1 MPSADARRF
10 SETMHAV
17 VVGVSSY
24 VGSDLH
30 DLPACAP
37 EARQVA
43 EALASAHACGVPAE
57 QVHLIAE
64 DMARPRAIADKL
76 ATIATGCGPEDILL
90 FYFAG
95 HGEADMTEGFV
106 LRTAPDAE
114 GSSRLSRDQIVSA
127 ISATAA
133 RGVLIILDCCGG
145 AGFAENAPTF
155 LQSLGGHDFRLLLSA
170 SRVGQSSWEL
180 PDKGSLFTRRL
191 LLALRGDAEVGGSGQ
206 IFFRD
211 LVDYLQA
218 GVAEDAEA
226 QLGNR
231 LAQTPIVAGSLA
243 EDPLLFLHRDLTL
256 AQVRVRTR
264 RITSET
270 LRRRVTMTAGSI
282 VGLVLLAGLGF
293 WAFLD
298 SHQYL
303 ELRGDNLI
311 LVHGYPGLSGFG
323 LPRDDWTYALGPS
336 DVTDPRALSIA
347 TPLLLDRQTSPEKA
361 MLPHLNPNA
370 RAAVL
375 WWLGDTGAARTAL
388 IEAAAKGLDPGPA
401 PGLLADIAQP
411 SDATILADLVG
422 RMDPLAPDN
431 LVMALKEIDPDL
443 ALDRFDQSPAGAA
456 SGSRLNLLA
465 KWSGVC
471 TDVTQTWFDKAIASD
486 PSGVVFPTATQAILR
501 TPKCKLQSDRA
512 IDAPL
517 PYVEDGIKTLRLTNA
532 AGYAQL
538 RDVLSGMLGNP
549 DAAVRDKPDLYARLA
564 RFWRYLDHAPCADWL
579 LDPKLAPQAD
589 VLIDAAVAASR
600 DCPGSSIKARIKD
613 NRVLVELDRP
623 AGTLLLAQLPLDGS
637 LDAAAFAPLIA
648 TIEAKAANLG
658 DVMLAMITATGS
670 AELRIFLADQ
680 LRLAGVAAP
689 DVVALRIAGRPDL
702 DQHLLRWLAAS
713 DTPAASKLCLELIL
727 AGSADT
733 QLIETLAFVPIDETQ
748 RAALIEFADRQ
759 NLIART
765 ILGML
770 IGTPEFAV
778 SLLTSPDARVR
789 ALAAGYVTAR
799 DDREAVVNG
808 AAETLSHADFNLI
821 VARHL
826 KDRLVGLLAGL
837 EALPEWARARR
848 AHWIEQLELDDNGLS
863 LALEKAMGRL
873 GIS

>member
-24 VGSDLH
+24 AGSGLH

-64 DMARPRAIADKL
+64 GVAHPQPIADKL
-76 ATIATGCGPEDILL
+76 ATIAKGCRPEDILL

-95 HGEADMTEGFV
+95 HGEADETEGFV
-106 LRTAPDAE
+106 LRTAPDAT
-114 GSSRLSRDQIVSA
+114 GSSRLSRDQIVNA
-127 ISATAA
+127 IAATTA

-145 AGFAENAPTF
+145 AGLAENAPGF

-191 LLALRGDAEVGGSGQ
+191 LLALRGDAKVGGSGH
-206 IFFRD
+206 IYFRD

-231 LAQTPIVAGSLA
+231 NAQTPIVAGSLA

-270 LRRRVTMTAGSI
+270 LRRRVAMTAGSI
-282 VGLVLLAGLGF
+282 AGLVLLTGLGY

-303 ELRGDNLI
+303 ELRGDNLV

-323 LPRDDWTYALGPS
+323 LPRDDWTYALAPS
-336 DVTDPRALSIA
+336 DVTDVRALSTA
-347 TPLLLDRQTSPEKA
+347 APLLLDRQTSPEKA
-361 MLPHLNPNA
+361 MLPYLNPNA
-370 RAAVL
+370 RGAVL
-375 WWLGDTGAARTAL
+375 WWLGDTEAARAAL
-388 IEAAAKGLDPGPA
+388 FEAAAKGLNPGPA
-401 PGLLADIAQP
+401 PSLLADIVEP
-411 SDATILADLVG
+411 SDANILADLVG
-422 RMDPLAPDN
+422 RLDPLAPDN
-431 LVMALKEIDPDL
+431 LVMALKQIDPDL
-443 ALDRFDQSPAGAA
+443 ALNRFDRSPAGAN
-456 SGSRLNLLA
+456 SGSRLNLLV
-465 KWSGVC
+465 KWSGAC
-471 TDVTQTWFDKAIASD
+471 TDVTQTWFDNAIASD
-486 PSGVVFPTATQAILR
+486 PSGVAFPTATQAILR
-501 TPKCKLQSDRA
+501 TPKCKLQIDRA

-517 PYVEDGIKTLRLTNA
+517 SYIDDAINTLRLTNVE
-532 AGYAQL
+532 GYAQL
-538 RDVLSGMLGNP
+538 RDVLSGMLGSP
-549 DAAVRDKPDLYARLA
+549 DAAVRDRPDLYARLA
-564 RFWRYLDHAPCADWL
+564 RFWRHLDEAPCADWL
-579 LDPKLAPQAD
+579 LDPRLAPQAEA
-589 VLIDAAVAASR
+589 LIDAAVAASR
-600 DCPGSSIKARIKD
+600 DCPGSSIKARIVD
-613 NRVLVELDRP
+613 NKVLVELDRP
-623 AGTLLLAQLPLDGS
+623 AGALLLAQLPLDGS

-648 TIEAKAANLG
+648 SIEAEAANLG
-658 DVMLAMITATGS
+658 EVMLAMITATGS

-689 DVVALRIAGRPDL
+689 DVLPLRITGRPDL
-702 DQHLLRWLAAS
+702 DQHLLRWLATS
-713 DTPAASKLCLELIL
+713 DAPAASRLCLELIL

-733 QLIETLAFVPIDETQ
+733 PLIETLAFLQIDETQ
-748 RAALIEFADRQ
+748 RVVLTEFADRQ

-765 ILGML
+765 TLGML
-770 IGTPEFAV
+770 IGPSEFAV
-778 SLLTSPDARVR
+778 SLLISPDARVR
-789 ALAAGYVTAR
+789 ALASGYVTAR
-799 DDREAVVNG
+799 DDREAVLNE
-808 AAETLSHADFNLI
+808 AAAALPHADFNFI
-821 VARHL
+821 VARQL
-826 KDRLVGLLAGL
+826 KDRLVHLLAGL
-837 EALPEWARARR
+837 EALPEWGRPWR
-848 AHWIEQLELDDNGLS
+848 AHWIEQLEIDDNGLS

>member
-24 VGSDLH
+24 AGFGLH

-43 EALASAHACGVPAE
+43 EALTSAHACCVPAE
-57 QVHLIAE
+57 QVHLIPE
-64 DMARPRAIADKL
+64 DVASPPAIAEKL
-76 ATIATGCGPEDILL
+76 TTIATGCRPEDILL

-95 HGEADMTEGFV
+95 HGEADETEGFV
-106 LRTAPDAE
+106 LRTAGDVD
-114 GSSRLSRDQIVSA
+114 GSSRLSRDQIVNA

-145 AGFAENAPTF
+145 AGLAENAPSF

-191 LLALRGDAEVGGSGQ
+191 LLALRGDAKVGGSGQ
-206 IFFRD
+206 IYFRD
-211 LVDYLQA
+211 LVDYLQT
-218 GVAEDAEA
+218 GVAEDAAA

-231 LAQTPIVAGSLA
+231 HAQTPIVAGSLA

-264 RITSET
+264 RITFET
-270 LRRRVTMTAGSI
+270 LRRRVAMTAGSI
-282 VGLVLLAGLGF
+282 VGLVMLTGLGY

-303 ELRGDNLI
+303 ELRGDNFI
-311 LVHGYPGLSGFG
+311 LVHGYPGLTGFG
-323 LPRDDWTYALGPS
+323 LPRDDWTYALRPS
-336 DVTDPRALSIA
+336 DVTDVRALSTTA
-347 TPLLLDRQTSPEKA
+347 PLLLDRQASPEKA
-361 MLPHLNPNA
+361 MLPYLNPNA
-370 RAAVL
+370 RGAVL
-375 WWLGDTGAARTAL
+375 WWLGETAAARAAL
-388 IEAAAKGLDPGPA
+388 FEAAAKGLNPGPA
-401 PGLLADIAQP
+401 PGLLADIIEP
-411 SDATILADLVG
+411 SDADTLADLVS
-422 RMDPLAPDN
+422 RMDALAPDN
-431 LVMALKEIDPDL
+431 LVMALKQIDPDL
-443 ALDRFDQSPAGAA
+443 ALNRFNQSPAGAS

-465 KWSGVC
+465 KWSGPC
-471 TDVTQTWFDKAIASD
+471 TEVTQTWFDNAIASD
-486 PSGVVFPTATQAILR
+486 PSGVVFATVTQAILR
-501 TPKCKLQSDRA
+501 TPVCKLQIDRA

-517 PYVEDGIKTLRLTNA
+517 SYIRDGINTLRLTDG

-538 RDVLSGMLGNP
+538 REVLSGMLGNSN
-549 DAAVRDKPDLYARLA
+549 AAVRDRPDLYARLA
-564 RFWRYLDHAPCADWL
+564 RFWRYLDGAPCADWL
-579 LDPKLAPQAD
+579 LDSPVALPAD
-589 VLIDAAVAASR
+589 ALIDAAVGANR
-600 DCPGSSIKARIKD
+600 DCPSSSIKVRIID
-613 NRVLVELDRP
+613 NKVLFELDRP
-623 AGTLLLAQLPLDGS
+623 AGTLSLAQMPLDGS

-648 TIEAKAANLG
+648 SIEAKAAKL
-658 DVMLAMITATGS
+658 DDAMLAMISVTES

-680 LRLAGVAAP
+680 LRLAGVVAP

-713 DTPAASKLCLELIL
+713 DAPAAAKLCVELIL
-727 AGSADT
+727 AGAADT
-733 QLIETLAFVPIDETQ
+733 PLIETLAFMQIDETQ
-748 RAALIEFADRQ
+748 RVALTEFAERQ

-765 ILGML
+765 TLGML
-770 IGTPEFAV
+770 IGPPEFAV

-799 DDREAVVNG
+799 DDREAVLNEAAG
-808 AAETLSHADFNLI
+808 ALPHADFNLI
-821 VARHL
+821 VPRHL

-837 EALPEWARARR
+837 NAMPEWARVWR

-863 LALEKAMGRL
+863 LALEKAMGILR
-873 GIS
+873 IS